1 MKVKTL
7 IPFRDY
13 EEKETR
19 ILGEV
24 FVCEDKKAKQL
35 IKEGKVKKFVELS
48 SENETNN
55 SNVETMD
62 KLEAN
67 DEQEKK

>member
-35 IKEGKVKKFVELS
+35 IKEGKVKKFVDIS
-48 SENETNN
+48 NENQEDNLVE
-55 SNVETMD
+55 NVVI
-62 KLEAN
+62 K
-67 DEQEKK
+67 DENIK